1 MEELNLENKT
11 FRGIPLS
18 LIYKQIIR
26 FMKEKGIYTIYMESF
41 SKTDLTYETFL
52 ERVYSY
58 GDMAI
63 LNFFIHK
70 HNRSFLKKLGKTK
83 ILYDIHFGLI
93 HHIRNLSILWK
104 N

>member
-1 MEELNLENKT
+1 MEIDIENKT

-18 LIYKQIIR
+18 VIYKQIIR
-26 FMKEKGIYTIYMESF
+26 FMKEIGIYSVYVESF

-58 GDMAI
+58 GDMGI

-70 HNRSFLKKLGKTK
+70 HNRSFLKKLRGSK
-83 ILYDIHFGLI
+83 ILYDVHFGLI
-93 HHIRNLSILWK
+93 NHIRNLSILWT